1 MWRDP
6 LSNKWQ
12 DPDPVLIWGKGHAC
26 IYDSRAQNAR
36 WLPEHLI
43 NHMTVQGRKTL
54 RKFLNVL
61 LCRKMK
67 VPRKKPLL
75 IIKIWLCLCLM
86 RSISPVV
93 GQAKKTPY
101 WLYNYTW
108 LIINKAGNIVNATS
122 IIEGSIPWPILRVDL
137 CKLAPGG
144 HNDWGTLSV
153 SMPQELAVDD
163 PRQVTAP
170 APGCA
175 SLSRRRTLI
184 SVLKGWGMYICP
196 GPSHRSHTFNYKCGF
211 LPDYFC
217 ASWGCETTG
226 DICWKPTSNWDLIK
240 VQCRPDHAACNSSN
254 QTSLGLCN
262 TLESS
267 FTDSGK

>member
-108 LIINKAGNIVNATS
+108 LIINKAGNRVNATS
-122 IIEGSIPWPILRVDL
+122 IIEGSIPWPILRVEL

-196 GPSHRSHTFNYKCGF
+196 GPSHRSHTFNYK
-211 LPDYFC
+211 
-217 ASWGCETTG
+217 
-226 DICWKPTSNWDLIK
+226 
-240 VQCRPDHAACNSSN
+240 
-254 QTSLGLCN
+254 
-262 TLESS
+262 
-267 FTDSGK
+267 